1 MFCYSFIVIFVLS
14 ILSVIDGEETE
25 IARERMKI
33 IVPAK
38 TESCYFITLQQNN
51 KLSIRFLVISYKD
64 GKQQDITFRVKDAV
78 SNRMV
83 NYQSRKGQGNFTDYE
98 AKNSGDM
105 ELCFNNRGSL
115 MDAKTVIWEYD
126 VNGEDDFIIAE
137 TEQDQTNATLT
148 EYLEKAEKVR
158 RSVIKVRGNMARSKH
173 TQWWLT
179 QKYPK
184 DEARLVSISSMIDKW
199 SMAHVILVIVVT
211 IAQVTMLKR
220 FFNLT
225 PTTVTL
231 KNRA

>member
-1 MFCYSFIVIFVLS
+1 
-14 ILSVIDGEETE
+14 
-25 IARERMKI
+25 MKI
-33 IVPAK
+33 IVAAK
-38 TESCYFITLQQNN
+38 TESCYFISVQQNN

-64 GKQQDITFRVKDAV
+64 GKQQEITFRVKDAV

-83 NYQSRKGQGNFTDYE
+83 NYQSRKSMGNFSDYE
-98 AKNSGDM
+98 AKNTGDI

-115 MDAKTVIWEYD
+115 LDSRTVIWEYD
-126 VNGEDDFIIAE
+126 LLGEEDFIIKE
-137 TEQDQTNATLT
+137 GEQDEVNATLT

-173 TQWWLT
+173 TQWWLN

-199 SMAHVILVIVVT
+199 SMAHMMLVIIVT

-231 KNRA
+231 KTRA